1 MQKTYLDGMTMRVY
15 KEEERFRDTEL
26 TIKEHN
32 EAEKKREIKVLNH
45 ECRLRDLSKSLK
57 HNNISIM
64 GFPEDEERGKEAK
77 SLFKKIIVENFL
89 NLRKDTDIKSQ
100 GA

>member
-1 MQKTYLDGMTMRVY
+1 MQKTYLDGMTMRVD

-26 TIKEHN
+26 KIKDHKEV
-32 EAEKKREIKVLNH
+32 EKKRERKVLNH

-64 GFPEDEERGKEAK
+64 GIPEDEERGRRQK
-77 SLFKKIIVENFL
+77 VY
-89 NLRKDTDIKSQ
+89 LRKLLLKTSGI
-100 GA
+100 